1 MTLRSQEGYDAS
13 MTDNVLGY
21 ATFAPAYSSFTHVM
35 NTCHGRGSE
44 LSAREDQLTL
54 QLVVWDVFNRV

>member
-1 MTLRSQEGYDAS
+1 MTLQSQKGYDAS

-44 LSAREDQLTL
+44 LSAR
-54 QLVVWDVFNRV
+54 